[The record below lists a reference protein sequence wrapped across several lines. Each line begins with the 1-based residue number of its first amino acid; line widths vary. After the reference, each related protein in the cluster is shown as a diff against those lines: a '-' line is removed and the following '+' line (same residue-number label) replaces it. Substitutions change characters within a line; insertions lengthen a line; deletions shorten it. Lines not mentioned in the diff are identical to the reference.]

1 MIKMNKDEVN
11 KDEMIS
17 QIEKMTVLQLADL
30 VKAMEEKFGISAA
43 SPVASGAGAG
53 VGVEE
58 VKDTFTVLLKGFG
71 EQKINVI
78 KVVREATGLGLKESK
93 DLVEAA
99 PKIVKEGLKKPEAEE
114 LKKKL
119 EEAGGTVEL
128 Q

>member
-1 MIKMNKDEVN
+1 MVRMNKDEV
-11 KDEMIS
+11 IS
-17 QIEKMTVLQLADL
+17 QIEKMTVLELADL

-43 SPVASGAGAG
+43 APVASSAGTVGAGT
-53 VGVEE
+53 EE
-58 VKDTFTVLLKGFG
+58 VKDTFAVILKGFG

-99 PKIVKEGLKKPEAEE
+99 PSTVKDGLKKPEAEE